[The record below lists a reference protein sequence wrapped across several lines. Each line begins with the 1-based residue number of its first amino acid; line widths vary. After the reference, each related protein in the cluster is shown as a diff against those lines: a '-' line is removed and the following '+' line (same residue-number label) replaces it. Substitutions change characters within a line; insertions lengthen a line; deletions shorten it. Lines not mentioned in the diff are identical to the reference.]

1 MVVSITTNG
10 YVKRT
15 ALDEYRAQRRGGK
28 GLKGAK
34 TDEEDPVRHLF
45 VASTHSYLL
54 FFTNKGKCYWQ
65 KVYGIPQL
73 ARDAKGRNL
82 VNLLNLD
89 ADEKVAD
96 CRAIRDFDRPG
107 AFLVMATKN
116 GLVKKTDLSAYS
128 RPYKAGLIAIKMRE
142 GDELVDVAVVEPG
155 DEIVLATAKGK
166 AIRFRQSDA
175 RPMGRAASGVKG
187 ISLRAGDYVVGMAI
201 ADENAYLLTVC
212 ENGYGKRTP
221 FGPNAAATSPE
232 ELEAL
237 GDALEMT
244 AAGADPGD
252 AVDDAELETPE
263 NAEAEDGEESGD
275 GASNRRY
282 RTQRRGG
289 GGLLDVKTTKR
300 NGKVV
305 DVLRVDAGDEV
316 MTITA
321 RGKIQRFAI
330 DEIRETGRNTQGVRL
345 MNVDVD
351 DAIVAIN
358 RIPRDEVD
366 ATPKTTLGAS
376 TFAGEET
383 AAPEPTV
390 ESDAEPNVADDS
402 TEE

>member
-1 MVVSITTNG
+1 
-10 YVKRT
+10 
-15 ALDEYRAQRRGGK
+15 
-28 GLKGAK
+28 
-34 TDEEDPVRHLF
+34 
-45 VASTHSYLL
+45 
-54 FFTNKGKCYWQ
+54 
-65 KVYGIPQL
+65 
-73 ARDAKGRNL
+73 
-82 VNLLNLD
+82 
-89 ADEKVAD
+89 
-96 CRAIRDFDRPG
+96 
-107 AFLVMATKN
+107 
-116 GLVKKTDLSAYS
+116 
-128 RPYKAGLIAIKMRE
+128 
-142 GDELVDVAVVEPG
+142 
-155 DEIVLATAKGK
+155 
-166 AIRFRQSDA
+166 
-175 RPMGRAASGVKG
+175 
-187 ISLRAGDYVVGMAI
+187 
-201 ADENAYLLTVC
+201 
-212 ENGYGKRTP
+212 
-221 FGPNAAATSPE
+221 
-232 ELEAL
+232 LEAL

-252 AVDDAELETPE
+252 AVDDAELETPD
-263 NAEAEDGEESGD
+263 AEAEDGDENGD
-275 GASNRRY
+275 GSSNRRY

-383 AAPEPTV
+383 AAPTV
-390 ESDAEPNVADDS
+390 EFDAEPNDADDP

>member
-1 MVVSITTNG
+1 M
-10 YVKRT
+10 
-15 ALDEYRAQRRGGK
+15 
-28 GLKGAK
+28 
-34 TDEEDPVRHLF
+34 
-45 VASTHSYLL
+45 
-54 FFTNKGKCYWQ
+54 
-65 KVYGIPQL
+65 
-73 ARDAKGRNL
+73 
-82 VNLLNLD
+82 
-89 ADEKVAD
+89 
-96 CRAIRDFDRPG
+96 
-107 AFLVMATKN
+107 
-116 GLVKKTDLSAYS
+116 
-128 RPYKAGLIAIKMRE
+128 
-142 GDELVDVAVVEPG
+142 
-155 DEIVLATAKGK
+155 
-166 AIRFRQSDA
+166 
-175 RPMGRAASGVKG
+175 
-187 ISLRAGDYVVGMAI
+187 
-201 ADENAYLLTVC
+201 
-212 ENGYGKRTP
+212 
-221 FGPNAAATSPE
+221 
-232 ELEAL
+232 EAL
-237 GDALEMT
+237 GDSLEMT

-252 AVDDAELETPE
+252 AVDDAELEATE
-263 NAEAEDGEESGD
+263 NAENAETEAEDGDESGD
-275 GASNRRY
+275 GSSNRRY

-390 ESDAEPNVADDS
+390 EIDAESDDANDS

>member
-1 MVVSITTNG
+1 
-10 YVKRT
+10 
-15 ALDEYRAQRRGGK
+15 
-28 GLKGAK
+28 
-34 TDEEDPVRHLF
+34 
-45 VASTHSYLL
+45 
-54 FFTNKGKCYWQ
+54 
-65 KVYGIPQL
+65 
-73 ARDAKGRNL
+73 
-82 VNLLNLD
+82 
-89 ADEKVAD
+89 
-96 CRAIRDFDRPG
+96 
-107 AFLVMATKN
+107 
-116 GLVKKTDLSAYS
+116 
-128 RPYKAGLIAIKMRE
+128 
-142 GDELVDVAVVEPG
+142 
-155 DEIVLATAKGK
+155 
-166 AIRFRQSDA
+166 
-175 RPMGRAASGVKG
+175 MGRAASGVKG
-187 ISLRAGDYVVGMAI
+187 ISLRAGDYVVGMAV
-201 ADENAYLLTVC
+201 ADENAFLLTVC

-221 FGPNAAATSPE
+221 FGPNAASTSAE

-237 GDALEMT
+237 GDSLEMT

-252 AVDDAELETPE
+252 AVDDAELEATETAE
-263 NAEAEDGEESGD
+263 NAEAEDADESAD
-275 GASNRRY
+275 GSSNRRY

-376 TFAGEET
+376 TYAGEET

-390 ESDAEPNVADDS
+390 EIDSDADDANDS